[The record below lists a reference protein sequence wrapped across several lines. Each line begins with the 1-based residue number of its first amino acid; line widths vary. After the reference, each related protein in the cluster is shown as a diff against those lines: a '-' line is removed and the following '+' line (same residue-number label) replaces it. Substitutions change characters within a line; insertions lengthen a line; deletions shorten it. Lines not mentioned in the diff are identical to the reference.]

1 MVAALREQSLA
12 SGRCRASCVVR
23 GVEGRESMP
32 TAETLLKRS
41 ASSFRSAF
49 VDMRP
54 KRGLDFS
61 SVHVMISPHLAVGS
75 DASLVYPLHRC
86 EK

>member
-1 MVAALREQSLA
+1 MAAAPREQSFAWAVARRLVLSEGVKGA
-12 SGRCRASCVVR
+12 KRC
-23 GVEGRESMP
+23 P
-32 TAETLLKRS
+32 PLLKRS
-41 ASSFRSAF
+41 ASSFRSVV

-54 KRGLDFS
+54 NRGLDFS

-75 DASLVYPLHRC
+75 DASLVYPRRRC

>member
-1 MVAALREQSLA
+1 MAAALREQSLA

-23 GVEGRESMP
+23 GVEGREAMP
-32 TAETLLKRS
+32 TAETPLKRS
-41 ASSFRSAF
+41 ASTFRSAL

-54 KRGLDFS
+54 NRGLDFS

-75 DASLVYPLHRC
+75 DASLVYPLRRC
-86 EK
+86 KK